1 MQQEV
6 GHLLSG
12 KGVRMRGELGE
23 SLATAVVETE
33 KDVVEKGVDQTLG
46 VMIVRESSGLQCFPT
61 SFKR

>member
-6 GHLLSG
+6 GHLQSG

-33 KDVVEKGVDQTLG
+33 RDVVEKEWIRLWG
-46 VMIVRESSGLQCFPT
+46 
-61 SFKR
+61 

>member
-1 MQQEV
+1 
-6 GHLLSG
+6 
-12 KGVRMRGELGE
+12 MRGELGE